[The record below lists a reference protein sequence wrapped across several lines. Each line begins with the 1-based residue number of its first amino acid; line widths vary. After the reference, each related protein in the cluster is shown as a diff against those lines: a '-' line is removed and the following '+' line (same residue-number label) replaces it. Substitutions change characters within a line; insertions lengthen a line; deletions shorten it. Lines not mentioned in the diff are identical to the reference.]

1 MLGIVVSVLGLLH
14 IPSQL
19 PALSPLER
27 DGRAAWCAQMI
38 PAVTLQPSPSSR
50 GWVNRGCRVG
60 AGVLGGN
67 MVSPDMQGLGLLW
80 WAHLPRLYPWMV
92 AREQEARAEDRSLKQ
107 EVVLGL
113 KTCMEQSCFVNSQ
126 QEVHLASRAL
136 NVLEP
141 NPSE

>member
-60 AGVLGGN
+60 AGVLGWN
-67 MVSPDMQGLGLLW
+67 MVTPDMQGLGLLW
-80 WAHLPRLYPWMV
+80 WAHLPRLDPRMV
-92 AREQEARAEDRSLKQ
+92 AGDQVARAKDSPLDRRLSWDSRL
-107 EVVLGL
+107 VG
-113 KTCMEQSCFVNSQ
+113 NS
-126 QEVHLASRAL
+126 LAS
-136 NVLEP
+136 
-141 NPSE
+141 